1 MLRPRSLASRAGA
14 HLQGIQPTRS
24 PGQAMHH
31 ARWEPLPEAEHA
43 AASQEELRR
52 QPGAPTCWPTW

>member
-14 HLQGIQPTRS
+14 HMQGIQQTRS

-31 ARWEPLPEAEHA
+31 ARWEPLHEAEHA
-43 AASQEELRR
+43 AAS
-52 QPGAPTCWPTW
+52 